1 MADQAFLFSM
11 FLEERVILYISMVLK
26 TIDPLCKK
34 FIKELREQ

>member
-1 MADQAFLFSM
+1 VSGEG
-11 FLEERVILYISMVLK
+11 EERVILYISMVLK